1 MDLETVKD
9 GSEVG
14 RGGALRAE
22 SQSSDIPFR
31 TLFPDLKRMLNN

>member
-9 GSEVG
+9 GSVAG
-14 RGGALRAE
+14 RGALRAE

-31 TLFPDLKRMLNN
+31 TLFPDLKRTLNN